1 MSKRCPVK
9 IIFCI
14 FMLAGCTEIIHVT
27 TEEPIKSA
35 PEEISLGTDID
46 DWEIE
51 TLIGVNIKKSS
62 PELERAHINISSYNR
77 VVLLTG
83 QVPSPEARSL
93 AARVANSYRGVRLVH
108 NDISVSGPT
117 SFIARTNDAWL
128 SAKVKTKLMAHEEIK
143 SSSIKVVTENGVVY
157 LMGLISREKGKIAIQ
172 ITSETGGAVRVVSAL
187 EYTDEIK
194 QDHTQISP

>member
-93 AARVANSYRGVRLVH
+93 AAKIANSYRGVRLVH
-108 NDISVSGPT
+108 NDIRVRGPT

-172 ITSETGGAVRVVSAL
+172 IASETGGAVRVVSAL

-194 QDHTQISP
+194 SDNTQTSS

>member
-1 MSKRCPVK
+1 MPGRWLVK

-62 PELERAHINISSYNR
+62 PELEKAHININSYNR

-83 QVPSPEARSL
+83 QAPSPEARSL

-117 SFIARTNDAWL
+117 SFISRTNDAWL
-128 SAKVKTKLMAHEEIK
+128 STKVKTKLMAHEEIK

-172 ITSETGGAVRVVSAL
+172 IASETGGAVRVVSAL

>member
-93 AARVANSYRGVRLVH
+93 AAKIANSYRGVRLVH

-172 ITSETGGAVRVVSAL
+172 IASETGGAVRVVSAL

-194 QDHTQISP
+194 SDNTQTSS

>member
-1 MSKRCPVK
+1 
-9 IIFCI
+9 
-14 FMLAGCTEIIHVT
+14 MLAGCTEIIHVT

-62 PELERAHINISSYNR
+62 PELEKAHININSYNR

-83 QVPSPEARSL
+83 QAPSPEARSL

-117 SFIARTNDAWL
+117 SFISRTNDAWL
-128 SAKVKTKLMAHEEIK
+128 STKVKTKLMAHEEIK

-194 QDHTQISP
+194 PDHTQISP

>member
-1 MSKRCPVK
+1 MPGRWLVK

-62 PELERAHINISSYNR
+62 PELEKAHININSYNR

-83 QVPSPEARSL
+83 QAPSPEARSL

-117 SFIARTNDAWL
+117 SFISRTNDAWL
-128 SAKVKTKLMAHEEIK
+128 STKVKTKLMAHKEIK

-194 QDHTQISP
+194 PDHTQISP

>member
-93 AARVANSYRGVRLVH
+93 AAKVANSYRGVRLVH

-128 SAKVKTKLMAHEEIK
+128 TAKVKTKLMAHEEIK

-172 ITSETGGAVRVVSAL
+172 IASETGGTVRVVSAL

-194 QDHTQISP
+194 SDNTQTSS

>member
-1 MSKRCPVK
+1 MPRRWLVK

-62 PELERAHINISSYNR
+62 PELEKAHININSYNR

-83 QVPSPEARSL
+83 QAPSPEARSL

-117 SFIARTNDAWL
+117 SFISRTNDAWL
-128 SAKVKTKLMAHEEIK
+128 STKVKTKLMAHEEIK

-194 QDHTQISP
+194 PDHTQISP

>member
-93 AARVANSYRGVRLVH
+93 AAKVANSYRGVRLVH

-172 ITSETGGAVRVVSAL
+172 IASETGGAVRVVSAL

>member
-9 IIFCI
+9 IILCI

-93 AARVANSYRGVRLVH
+93 AAKVANSYRGVRLVH

-172 ITSETGGAVRVVSAL
+172 IASETGGTVRVVSAL

-194 QDHTQISP
+194 SDNTQTSS

>member
-93 AARVANSYRGVRLVH
+93 AAKVANSYRGVRLVH

-172 ITSETGGAVRVVSAL
+172 IASETGGTVRVVSAL

-194 QDHTQISP
+194 SDNTQTSS